1 MAPLIRVV
9 ERLIAPLR
17 RRVMLMVGRG
27 VVRLVDD
34 RLGRQRVQI
43 EALSGEILDDVERCQ
58 EYGFTSCPPP
68 GSDAIVLALG
78 GMRQHPVAV
87 SVESPE
93 HRAARGGMGEVVLY
107 TYGDRRRAG
116 GRERHMIL
124 LNPHRRRIFLQT
136 RNEADAGAI
145 VEIQSGDTPSARIK
159 CGRSSITLT
168 DAGITMRAPRIDRQR
183 VT

>member
-27 VVRLVDD
+27 VVLLVDD

-93 HRAARGGMGEVVLY
+93 HRAARGEMGEVVLY

-116 GRERHMIL
+116 GRERHMLQLHPAGRSIRL
-124 LNPHRRRIFLQT
+124 LT
-136 RNEADAGAI
+136 RGPTGGAQI
-145 VEIQSGDTPSARIK
+145 RMASGDPPTLQIA

-168 DAGITMRAPRIDRQR
+168 DAGITMRAPRIDRER